1 MKNIKAI
8 IFDLGGVILNINYQ
22 NTIDA
27 FKKLGVKNP
36 ESFYSKKKQINL
48 FNKFEIGKI
57 NIKEFLLEL
66 QKATYNASVKEVKHA
81 WNSMLLD
88 LPENRV
94 NLLTKINESYSIFLL
109 SNTNAIHISEFKK
122 TLGENEYVKFY
133 NLFKKVYFSHKIG
146 LRKPHVEAFK
156 LILDENKLPA
166 HKVLFIDDSLQHI
179 QGAKKIG
186 IKTHHLKDNDEIA
199 TLFPDIA
206 L

>member
-27 FKKLGVKNP
+27 FQKLGVKNP
-36 ESFYSKKKQINL
+36 ESFYSKKTQINL

-57 NIKEFLLEL
+57 SIKEFLLEL
-66 QKATYNASVKEVKHA
+66 QKATYNASIKEVENA
-81 WNSMLLD
+81 WNCMLLD

-122 TLGENEYVKFY
+122 KLGENEYGKFY

-156 LILDENKLPA
+156 LILDENKFPA
-166 HKVLFIDDSLQHI
+166 NKVLFIDDSLQHI

-186 IKTHHLKDNDEIA
+186 IKTHHLKNNDEIA